1 MRRRDFVKGIVGSA
15 VACPPSARA
24 QQPAMPVVGFLSA
37 RSREDFADLLAAVR
51 AGLADTG
58 FAEDRNIRIESRW
71 ANDHYDRLPSLARE
85 LVAQRV
91 AVILTSGVA
100 AGLAAKAATSAIP
113 VVFMTGVDPIELGL
127 VSSLNRPTGNVTGL
141 AVLSNTLEPK
151 QLQLLHE
158 VVPTAKLIGFLA
170 NPKNPGVESDT
181 RVMQSAAST
190 TDQQIL
196 VVNARNDGE
205 LDTAFTVLTQ
215 QHVDALLIMADP
227 FLNSR
232 PDKIV
237 GLAARYAM
245 PTMYPLREF
254 PKAGGLMSYG
264 TELADALR
272 QVGIYGGKIL
282 KGAKPADLPVQQSV
296 KVDFVLNLKTART
309 LGLTVPTALLTTAD
323 EVIE

>member
-1 MRRRDFVKGIVGSA
+1 MRRRDFIKGIAGSA
-15 VACPPSARA
+15 VACPLLARA

-37 RSREDFADLLAAVR
+37 RSREDFAGLFAAVR

-58 FAEDRNIRIESRW
+58 FAEDRNIKIESRW

-113 VVFMTGVDPIELGL
+113 VVFMIGFDPVEYGL

-158 VVPTAKLIGFLA
+158 VVPTAKLVGFLA
-170 NPKNPGVESDT
+170 NPTNPGVESDT

-190 TDQQIL
+190 TGQEIV
-196 VVNARNDGE
+196 VVNASNDGE
-205 LDTAFTVLTQ
+205 IDTAFEALTQ
-215 QHVDALLIMADP
+215 QHAQALLIMADP

-254 PKAGGLMSYG
+254 PKAGPDELWDG
-264 TELADALR
+264 TCQRIAPGRHLWRKNSQRSQARRPSRSA
-272 QVGIYGGKIL
+272 VGE
-282 KGAKPADLPVQQSV
+282 S
-296 KVDFVLNLKTART
+296 
-309 LGLTVPTALLTTAD
+309 
-323 EVIE
+323 

>member
-1 MRRRDFVKGIVGSA
+1 MRRRDFIKGIAGSA
-15 VACPPSARA
+15 VACPLLARA

-37 RSREDFADLLAAVR
+37 RSREDFAGLFAAVR

-58 FAEDRNIRIESRW
+58 FAEDRNIKIESRW

-113 VVFMTGVDPIELGL
+113 VVFMIGFDPVEYGL

-141 AVLSNTLEPK
+141 AVLSSTLEPK

-158 VVPTAKLIGFLA
+158 VVPTAKLVGFLA
-170 NPKNPGVESDT
+170 NPTNPGVESDP

-190 TDQQIL
+190 TGQEIV
-196 VVNARNDGE
+196 VVNASNDGE
-205 LDTAFTVLTQ
+205 IDTAFEALTQ
-215 QHVDALLIMADP
+215 QHAQALLIMADP

-237 GLAARYAM
+237 ALAAHYAL
-245 PTMYPLREF
+245 PAMYPWREF
-254 PKAGGLMSYG
+254 PKAEGLMSYG
-264 TELADALR
+264 TELAAH
-272 QVGIYGGKIL
+272 
-282 KGAKPADLPVQQSV
+282 GARLAFMAEKFSRELSP
-296 KVDFVLNLKTART
+296 
-309 LGLTVPTALLTTAD
+309 PTFPFNSR
-323 EVIE
+323 